1 MKKYAMILAAAI
13 AVAGCKDKLK
23 EQPHALITPE
33 FLKTAQGFQ
42 LTYDACYAGGRT
54 VWGTMD
60 FFFLT
65 VPGTD
70 EFISGKD
77 GGSDLNRYASG
88 YTPSTGTMNN
98 LWRPV
103 YQYINNCNGLISAA
117 PNVKGIDADKK
128 KRMVAEVKFLRANY
142 YFQLLQQFGDL
153 TVSTEFN
160 TLPKTSADRHPV
172 AAAYDLIVADL
183 TEAINTLPAGP
194 GVDGVL
200 PGKAHKAAAM
210 HVLSKVLLTRGYSKA
225 AKPDDFTKAAEW
237 ATKLI
242 NDVAP
247 QAGLSLQEDFGNV
260 FKEGNEANSEVIWT
274 VQHTANL
281 PYNGPNNSSGHDNI
295 LNHLWVPKYEDL
307 DGMQRDTKYGRPYIR
322 VVPTRWLTDTVFRER
337 TNDTRYR
344 KTFQTMWISNNGAK
358 LPKWPS
364 PLPPGAPA
372 GAVSGQPKF
381 QVGDTAIWMPGYDV
395 TDAQIKAAPYTLIP
409 PRKYSTSMSPAMT
422 KYYDTKRQDMNYP
435 SIRSVIVYRLADTY
449 LIAAEALLKAGRA
462 GEALPYINAIRRR
475 AAFPTG
481 NAAAMEITLADLN
494 LDFILDERSRELCGE
509 LTRWPDLVR
518 TGKLLERI
526 VLHNTDGQKN
536 IQPRHVLRPIP
547 QAQIDATTTGPKY
560 PQNPGWEDL

>member
-242 NDVAP
+242 NDVAT
-247 QAGLSLQEDFGNV
+247 QAGLMLQEDFGNV